1 MPFVSLSLS
10 ITIKDTTLTDLIQMI
25 SAQGAKIGHIG
36 PPPPFICDLPPTQP
50 DLTVGLQY

>member
-36 PPPPFICDLPPTQP
+36 PPPPFHL
-50 DLTVGLQY
+50 